1 MSKRNWIYGR
11 NVVLTGCSTG
21 MGKEVLMLLVKKYGC
36 NVMGVARNKAK
47 LDELKAELGDKF
59 SYRRFNI
66 SSQEEWRAFAKELE
80 DMGFMTD
87 ILINNAGMI
96 QPFGAFDNLDD
107 EMLHK
112 IINTN
117 LMSVIYGC
125 QAMIPTIKKSRFGGI
140 VNVASASAILPFG
153 GQSIYSATKG
163 GVWGFTNA
171 LAQELRGYGVSVTC
185 VMPGPV
191 KTDLYKAR
199 EGESGNKADSLVESV
214 GITAQTAAKRIVRAM
229 RYRKIRCVTDFLAH
243 AMSLGM
249 KVMPASTVKMAGG
262 IMKTASKKLMPSFAP
277 IYKDQFDNADM
288 LQERMKSRKANT
300 YNKLSE
306 VPPTGPFGEDMGK

>member
-21 MGKEVLMLLVKKYGC
+21 MGKEVLLLLVKKYGC

-66 SSQEEWRAFAKELE
+66 SSEQEWLDFAKELDE
-80 DMGFMTD
+80 IGFKTD

-96 QPFGAFDNLDD
+96 QPFGQFDDMTSEQID
-107 EMLHK
+107 K
-112 IINTN
+112 IMKTN
-117 LMSVIYGC
+117 LLSVIYGC
-125 QAMIPTIKKSRFGGI
+125 KAMVPAIKKSQFGGI

-153 GQSIYSATKG
+153 GESIYSTTKG
-163 GVWGFTNA
+163 GVWGFTES
-171 LAQELRGYGVSVTC
+171 LAQELRGFGVSVSC

-199 EGESGNKADSLVESV
+199 EGEEGGNKADSFVENI
-214 GITAQTAAKRIVRAM
+214 GITAATAGKRIVKAM
-229 RYRKIRCVTDFLAH
+229 RKRKQRVITDGVARM
-243 AMSLGM
+243 MSFGM
-249 KVMPASTVKMAGG
+249 KLCPVLTTR
-262 IMKTASKKLMPSFAP
+262 ITASLMKSVCGKVKSFEP
-277 IYKDQFDNADM
+277 IYKEQIDNADM
-288 LQERMKSRKANT
+288 LKQRMKDRKKNI
-300 YNKLSE
+300 YNSLEE
-306 VPPTGPFGEDMGK
+306 VPVDGPFKEDMGR

>member
-107 EMLHK
+107 AMLDK

-199 EGESGNKADSLVESV
+199 EGESSNKADSLVESV
-214 GITAQTAAKRIVRAM
+214 GITALTAAKRIVRAM
-229 RYRKIRCVTDFLAH
+229 RCRKIRCVTDFVAH

-277 IYKDQFDNADM
+277 IYQDQFDNADM
-288 LQERMKSRKANT
+288 LKERIKGRKANT